1 MGHRYLILS
10 RLPHPITVGTL
21 LLPCGQHIVAGEV
34 WDHALST
41 TALPSLLAQRQIEVL
56 DVLGHEAP
64 ADAPSWGSSPEEEP
78 AGALPVPEV
87 PAGEDEA
94 PEVRPRPRA
103 RRTRP

>member
-21 LLPCGQHIVAGEV
+21 LLPCGQHIVAGDV

-56 DVLGHEAP
+56 DVLGHEEPSATDEP
-64 ADAPSWGSSPEEEP
+64 QDAPSGHEAREEE
-78 AGALPVPEV
+78 G
-87 PAGEDEA
+87 EA
-94 PEVRPRPRA
+94 PDARPRPRA